1 MYCFKK
7 ISFDNKICELSICV
21 LSLGRSGVSFLMH
34 KYMYVSWSAYIHDN
48 TQMFVQ
54 YFIKHPHKSINYL
67 CLLLSR
73 ANNIYINLLL
83 EIFNFF
89 SLLIDTFIWMS

>member
-1 MYCFKK
+1 MYCFKR

-21 LSLGRSGVSFLMH
+21 LSLGRSGGVSFLMH
-34 KYMYVSWSAYIHDN
+34 KYMYVSWSAYIHN

-54 YFIKHPHKSINYL
+54 YFIKHSHKSINYL
-67 CLLLSR
+67 FLLLSR

-83 EIFNFF
+83 KIFNFF
-89 SLLIDTFIWMS
+89 LF